1 MARKKPMGSG
11 FYCRTFLLAV
21 LVAALLAA
29 PHGIDAEETH
39 ALLLATTTS
48 TDNTGLLD
56 YLMPAFSRE
65 SGIDIL
71 WLATGTG
78 KALKLGENCDV
89 DVLLVHAPDAEK
101 NFVARGFGAERREI
115 MYNDFVVLG
124 PPADPAAVKGKGVV
138 AALEAIRTS
147 GNVFVSRG
155 DNSGTNRKE
164 LGLWRLTEEPFPEKE
179 SWYRQG
185 GQGMLATINMGAQL
199 GGYTLADRGTY
210 IKYESGAGARPRLV
224 ILVEGGGGLLNQ
236 YSVIPVSP
244 QQCPN
249 VKYKKA
255 QAFAAWMAGKEAQRL
270 IGTFT
275 LLGKQLFTPNA
286 AR

>member
-1 MARKKPMGSG
+1 MGRKKPMGSG
-11 FYCRTFLLAV
+11 FYCRAFLLAV

-185 GQGMLATINMGAQL
+185 GQGMLATI
-199 GGYTLADRGTY
+199 
-210 IKYESGAGARPRLV
+210 V